1 MDNGFNMLKSL
12 KQMLAS
18 LFLAGCSM
26 VGVRNSAE
34 AAYTV
39 ILQEGDFEIRLYQ
52 PMLVA
57 ETVINAD
64 YTNSGSIGFNRLAGY
79 IFGNNRQREKIA
91 MTTPVYREP
100 QGEKIAMTAPVIQ
113 QKVADEWLMTFVMP
127 PEYNLNNLP
136 EPLDP
141 LISIKS
147 VAAKKVAVIR
157 YSGSLSEEKIQEK
170 TLQLREWLLEK
181 SYKPVSPARSAAYDP
196 PWTIPALR
204 RNEVH
209 IDIK

>member
-1 MDNGFNMLKSL
+1 MLKSL

-34 AAYTV
+34 AAFTV
-39 ILQEGDFEIRLYQ
+39 ILQDGDFEIRLYQ
-52 PMLVA
+52 PMLIA
-57 ETVINAD
+57 ETVINAN
-64 YTNSGSIGFNRLAGY
+64 YANSGSIGFNRLAGY
-79 IFGNNRQREKIA
+79 IFGNNRQQEKIA
-91 MTTPVYREP
+91 MTTPVYREA
-100 QGEKIAMTAPVIQ
+100 QGEKIAMTAPVLQ
-113 QKVADEWLMTFVMP
+113 EKVADEWRVAFVMP
-127 PEYNLNNLP
+127 PEYSLNNLP

-157 YSGSLSEEKIQEK
+157 YSGSLSEEMINEK
-170 TLQLREWLLEK
+170 AQQLNEWLLQK
-181 SYKPVSPARSAAYDP
+181 PYKILSTARSAAYDP

-209 IDIK
+209 IDIE